1 MVLLDYKT
9 RLDQILK
16 EQAGHLDEAD
26 KEAAIQNALK
36 EHSKYKPLALVYDIA
51 GDGVAFDFAT
61 STITSWE
68 KDFSKILS
76 IELPAGDREPVY
88 LNDDDWTLYEKP
100 SGQVLRLLFDTPAAG
115 QSARVNYTARHPV
128 DRVDGRRRR
137 CRPAHEGAGGGGRG
151 RARAQGIFQ
160 SPRHKRGRTDGG
172 HGVSRS
178 AGDLSVGRKSP
189 HASEAFVMGFKIQV
203 RNPIAFLQP
212 GAPAP
217 GMKSLEEGLI
227 EMGAL
232 LEREVKIRTPL
243 GATKLLR
250 GSIFSE
256 PRGNPVREVVV
267 GSTSIYAPMV
277 EVGR

>member
-76 IELPAGDREPVY
+76 IEFPAGDREPVY

-115 QSARVNYTARHPV
+115 QSARVNYTARHSV
-128 DRVDGRRRR
+128 DDAAGTVPDADVEALCHLAAAYALMSLANRYIQAIESTVGADVVDQRTKEQAAAAAAARERKEYFNHLGIK
-137 CRPAHEGAGGGGRG
+137 EGEQTAGM
-151 RARAQGIFQ
+151 
-160 SPRHKRGRTDGG
+160 
-172 HGVSRS
+172 
-178 AGDLSVGRKSP
+178 
-189 HASEAFVMGFKIQV
+189 AF
-203 RNPIAFLQP
+203 RDQP
-212 GAPAP
+212 GTYQW
-217 GMKSLEEGLI
+217 GESRL
-227 EMGAL
+227 
-232 LEREVKIRTPL
+232 TH
-243 GATKLLR
+243 
-250 GSIFSE
+250 
-256 PRGNPVREVVV
+256 PRR
-267 GSTSIYAPMV
+267 S
-277 EVGR
+277 